1 MGAIVMFSFVIV
13 ISIVG
18 VTYFTIQ
25 DRKEEKRKMA
35 QH

>member
-1 MGAIVMFSFVIV
+1 MGAIVMFSFVIA